1 MVARAIHG
9 VMAGTGT
16 AFVVVLAIETI
27 GIRIFPQP
35 AAMATRMLP
44 AAIMLIVLASWL
56 GLRSP
61 VLARP

>member
-1 MVARAIHG
+1 
-9 VMAGTGT
+9 MAGTGT